1 MDTNGDK
8 RTESEGPDPARPCVV
23 TLTFDPSARTL
34 AIECN
39 GGPPLF
45 ALGLLEMAIEECRA
59 IAAMERLRKQA
70 QEQHRSRF
78 GVRLVDA

>member
-1 MDTNGDK
+1 MPENNKAPQHSAQDA
-8 RTESEGPDPARPCVV
+8 ARPCVV
-23 TLTFDPSARTL
+23 TLTFDPSTRTV
-34 AIECN
+34 AIECT

-45 ALGLLEMAIEECRA
+45 ALGILEMAIEECRA